1 MHTMRKLEG
10 KMTLKKVNWG
20 GIVEIGGKVGRLLSG
35 GVDTPVEDERRPLFK
50 TSWSRSHCTVQ
61 PTLGVTGTGYREGRL
76 DGRIVGA
83 PACSSCPL

>member
-50 TSWSRSHCTVQ
+50 TGGLLFKGRPLIIT
-61 PTLGVTGTGYREGRL
+61 GVRQL
-76 DGRIVGA
+76 
-83 PACSSCPL
+83 

>member
-20 GIVEIGGKVGRLLSG
+20 GIVEIRGKVGRLLSG

-61 PTLGVTGTGYREGRL
+61 PTLGSV
-76 DGRIVGA
+76 
-83 PACSSCPL
+83 